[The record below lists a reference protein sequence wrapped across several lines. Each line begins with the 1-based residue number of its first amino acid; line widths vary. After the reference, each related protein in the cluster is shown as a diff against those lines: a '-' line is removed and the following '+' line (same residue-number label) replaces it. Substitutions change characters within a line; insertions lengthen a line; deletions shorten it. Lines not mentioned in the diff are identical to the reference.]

1 MSVASTAR
9 LLKGAMVVVLLASW
23 AVAAHY
29 GSAGKGSP
37 DFNAALSVSPIVAM
51 VAMLLW
57 RVRDPAVMSVGALG
71 AAALLIWLWPRLH
84 ENVPALYYIQHLG
97 AHLALGVLFGRSL
110 IGPGEPL
117 ITRIARTVSPD
128 GISVRKA
135 RYTRQVTAAWTFFFF
150 GNALISTL
158 LFWLTVP
165 AVWSIHAN
173 LLTGP
178 LVALM
183 FLAEHLWRIR
193 ILPPEERPS
202 IAAAIRAYREG
213 TKRHDTPPHSS

>member
-1 MSVASTAR
+1 MSCMEARR
-9 LLKGAMVVVLLASW
+9 LLKVTAVAVLLASW

-37 DFNAALSVSPIVAM
+37 DFNAALGVSPIVAM
-51 VAMLLW
+51 FAMLLW
-57 RVRDPAVMSVGALG
+57 RVRHPAFMGIGALG
-71 AAALLIWLWPRLH
+71 AVALLIWLWPLLH
-84 ENVPALYYIQHLG
+84 QNVPALYYVQHLG

-110 IGPGEPL
+110 LGPGEPL
-117 ITRIARTVSPD
+117 ITRIARTLSAG
-128 GISVRKA
+128 GISALNA
-135 RYTRQVTAAWTFFFF
+135 RYTRQVTAAWTCFFF

-158 LFWLTVP
+158 LFWLAAP

-183 FLAEHLWRIR
+183 FLAEHLWRMR

-202 IAAAIRAYREG
+202 IATAIRAYREG
-213 TKRHDTPPHSS
+213 TRRHDTPPRAP

>member
-1 MSVASTAR
+1 MSVTNTAR
-9 LLKGAMVVVLLASW
+9 LLKGATVVVFLACW

-37 DFNAALSVSPIVAM
+37 DFNVALSVSPIVAM
-51 VAMLLW
+51 FVMLLW
-57 RVRDPAVMSVGALG
+57 RTRVPAVMGIGALG
-71 AAALLIWLWPRLH
+71 AAVLLIWLWPQLH
-84 ENVPALYYIQHLG
+84 QNVPALYYIQHLG

-110 IGPGEPL
+110 LGPGEPL
-117 ITRIARTVSPD
+117 ITRIARTVSPE
-128 GISVRKA
+128 GISARNA
-135 RYTRQVTAAWTFFFF
+135 RYTRQVTAAWTCFFF
-150 GNALISTL
+150 GNALISSL
-158 LFWLTVP
+158 LFWLAAP

-213 TKRHDTPPHSS
+213 TKRHDTPPHSL